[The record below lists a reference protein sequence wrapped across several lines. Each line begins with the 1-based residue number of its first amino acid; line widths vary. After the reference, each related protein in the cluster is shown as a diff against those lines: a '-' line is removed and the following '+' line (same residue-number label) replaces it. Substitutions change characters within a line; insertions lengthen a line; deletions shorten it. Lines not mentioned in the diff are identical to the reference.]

1 VSHVRAVLR
10 NALQPAVRDGKIPR
24 NPAADAE
31 PPALGARADTMHV
44 LDPTEA
50 GRLVAAARDD
60 RLGSMAV
67 LALATGMRMGEV
79 LGLRWCDVD
88 LAAAVLRVTYAVQRI
103 DGRLTLVQPK
113 TERSRRAIPLP
124 SLAVEALERRHA
136 QWHHDQLTA
145 GGHWKGTIGDE
156 PAPTD
161 PVFTNVNGTVLSP
174 ERAWH
179 SFKRLLQS
187 AGLPQTIR
195 FHDLRHSAASLL
207 LASGVPMREVADVLG
222 HSSTALLGSTY
233 GHVIPSLRRS
243 AGVMDNLLGETQ

>member
-1 VSHVRAVLR
+1 
-10 NALQPAVRDGKIPR
+10 
-24 NPAADAE
+24 
-31 PPALGARADTMHV
+31 
-44 LDPTEA
+44 
-50 GRLVAAARDD
+50 
-60 RLGSMAV
+60 
-67 LALATGMRMGEV
+67 MGEV

-88 LAAAVLRVTYAVQRI
+88 LAAGVLRVSYALQRI
-103 DGRLTLVQPK
+103 DGTLALVQPK

-124 SLAVEALERRHA
+124 SVAMDALRRRRS
-136 QWHHDQLTA
+136 QCRDDQLAA
-145 GGHWKGTIGDE
+145 GGRWRGTIGDE

-161 PVFTNVNGTVLSP
+161 PVFANVNGTPLSP

-179 SFKRLLQS
+179 AFKRLLRS
-187 AGLPQTIR
+187 ARLPETIR

-243 AGVMDNLLGETQ
+243 ALVMDNLLADTPAAPPTRRIRGEP